1 MPIAATKACTEGEE
15 GEEGEEGVEGEDSYR
30 QKGVK
35 CPQCE
40 GARCPVS
47 GVGFQCQGAVFIIQ
61 VVLPSNSVW
70 KGFAPFAASR
80 YLSVPMYQCI
90 NGNMHVTMYQ
100 CINGTIAYDGH
111 SHSHLQSEVPQPVV
125 VGEVEFG
132 EGRRRLDEGGDRL
145 DAFVGE
151 AVVGQVQLRHHM
163 HSCVMTLSMTL
174 SITCHVV
181 VLLLVYVLV

>member
-1 MPIAATKACTEGEE
+1 MAVLRRSIFFNAGAPSMPIAATKACTEGEE

-151 AVVGQVQLRHHM
+151 AVVGQVQLWRGGRKM
-163 HSCVMTLSMTL
+163 ETYNL
-174 SITCHVV
+174 
-181 VLLLVYVLV
+181 Y